1 MINRKKR
8 NIVVFGAGYVGL
20 SVAVFLSEKNN
31 VCIFDIDQEKIAKL
45 LYAESPIED
54 TEIQKFFEM
63 EKTRSQKQLG
73 ICSDIEE
80 KLEDADYVIIATP
93 TNLNHQTGHL
103 GLDTIR
109 QVLKDISR
117 CSKIP
122 VVIIK
127 STLPIEGCKVLQG
140 EFPSISLFYVPEFSR
155 EGSSLLDEKNPER
168 LIIGFSENANRR
180 EIMDISKIFLED
192 HKNVPVRIM
201 NTTEAEAVKLFA
213 NTYLA
218 MRIAFFNEIDNFSV
232 SLKLNSEKIIRGI
245 CDDSRIGNYYNIPS
259 FGYGGYCLP
268 KDTKEL
274 RKSFTNI
281 PERLISASIE
291 ANEIRKKFIINEI
304 QKQIEKISKKQRK
317 VIVGV
322 YRLTMKRGSDNFRES
337 AVLDIVHWLKTYKCQ
352 TIIFEPKWNKEYY
365 EDIKVE
371 KQIQKFKEESDLI
384 IANRITEDLS
394 DVLEK
399 TYTRDIIQ

>member
-1 MINRKKR
+1 
-8 NIVVFGAGYVGL
+8 
-20 SVAVFLSEKNN
+20 
-31 VCIFDIDQEKIAKL
+31 
-45 LYAESPIED
+45 
-54 TEIQKFFEM
+54 M

-80 KLEDADYVIIATP
+80 KKLEDADYVIIATP

-218 MRIAFFNEIDNFSV
+218 MRIAFLIEIDNFSV
-232 SLKLNSEKIIRGI
+232 SLKLNSEKLLGEFVMIRELEI
-245 CDDSRIGNYYNIPS
+245 YNIPS

-274 RKSFTNI
+274 RK
-281 PERLISASIE
+281 
-291 ANEIRKKFIINEI
+291 KF
-304 QKQIEKISKKQRK
+304 
-317 VIVGV
+317 
-322 YRLTMKRGSDNFRES
+322 Y
-337 AVLDIVHWLKTYKCQ
+337 
-352 TIIFEPKWNKEYY
+352 
-365 EDIKVE
+365 
-371 KQIQKFKEESDLI
+371 
-384 IANRITEDLS
+384 
-394 DVLEK
+394 
-399 TYTRDIIQ
+399 

>member
-45 LYAESPIED
+45 LNAESPIED

-259 FGYGGYCLP
+259 FRYGGYCLP

>member
-45 LYAESPIED
+45 LNAESPIED

-201 NTTEAEAVKLFA
+201 NTTEAETVKLFA

-268 KDTKEL
+268 KDTKEFIKNSSIYLIFNCLNFWLVRGESIAIFVQTVRELARYPLNVFSFGVQVLLTAILPFAFVAYYPSMYICQKETLPIPLIVFCTSIIIGFIAINVWKKGL
-274 RKSFTNI
+274 RSYNSTGN
-281 PERLISASIE
+281 
-291 ANEIRKKFIINEI
+291 
-304 QKQIEKISKKQRK
+304 
-317 VIVGV
+317 
-322 YRLTMKRGSDNFRES
+322 
-337 AVLDIVHWLKTYKCQ
+337 
-352 TIIFEPKWNKEYY
+352 
-365 EDIKVE
+365 
-371 KQIQKFKEESDLI
+371 
-384 IANRITEDLS
+384 
-394 DVLEK
+394 
-399 TYTRDIIQ
+399 

>member
-45 LYAESPIED
+45 LNAESPIED

-155 EGSSLLDEKNPER
+155 EGSSLLDEKN
-168 LIIGFSENANRR
+168 
-180 EIMDISKIFLED
+180 
-192 HKNVPVRIM
+192 
-201 NTTEAEAVKLFA
+201 
-213 NTYLA
+213 
-218 MRIAFFNEIDNFSV
+218 
-232 SLKLNSEKIIRGI
+232 
-245 CDDSRIGNYYNIPS
+245 
-259 FGYGGYCLP
+259 
-268 KDTKEL
+268 
-274 RKSFTNI
+274 
-281 PERLISASIE
+281 
-291 ANEIRKKFIINEI
+291 
-304 QKQIEKISKKQRK
+304 QK
-317 VIVGV
+317 
-322 YRLTMKRGSDNFRES
+322 
-337 AVLDIVHWLKTYKCQ
+337 
-352 TIIFEPKWNKEYY
+352 
-365 EDIKVE
+365 
-371 KQIQKFKEESDLI
+371 
-384 IANRITEDLS
+384 DLS
-394 DVLEK
+394 
-399 TYTRDIIQ
+399 

>member
-45 LYAESPIED
+45 LNAESPIED

-274 RKSFTNI
+274 K
-281 PERLISASIE
+281 
-291 ANEIRKKFIINEI
+291 
-304 QKQIEKISKKQRK
+304 
-317 VIVGV
+317 
-322 YRLTMKRGSDNFRES
+322 
-337 AVLDIVHWLKTYKCQ
+337 
-352 TIIFEPKWNKEYY
+352 
-365 EDIKVE
+365 
-371 KQIQKFKEESDLI
+371 
-384 IANRITEDLS
+384 
-394 DVLEK
+394 
-399 TYTRDIIQ
+399 

>member
-45 LYAESPIED
+45 LNAESPIED

-218 MRIAFFNEIDNFSV
+218 MRIAFFNEIDKCSV

-245 CDDSRIGNYYNIPS
+245 CYGSRIGKNYMIPS
-259 FGYGGYCLP
+259 FVYGGYCLP

>member
-45 LYAESPIED
+45 LNAESPIED

-93 TNLNHQTGHL
+93 TNLNYQTGHL

>member
-8 NIVVFGAGYVGL
+8 NIVVFGAGSVGL

-45 LYAESPIED
+45 LNAESPIED

>member
-45 LYAESPIED
+45 LNAESPIED

-180 EIMDISKIFLED
+180 EIMDISKIFVED

>member
-1 MINRKKR
+1 
-8 NIVVFGAGYVGL
+8 
-20 SVAVFLSEKNN
+20 
-31 VCIFDIDQEKIAKL
+31 
-45 LYAESPIED
+45 
-54 TEIQKFFEM
+54 
-63 EKTRSQKQLG
+63 
-73 ICSDIEE
+73 
-80 KLEDADYVIIATP
+80 
-93 TNLNHQTGHL
+93 
-103 GLDTIR
+103 
-109 QVLKDISR
+109 
-117 CSKIP
+117 
-122 VVIIK
+122 
-127 STLPIEGCKVLQG
+127 
-140 EFPSISLFYVPEFSR
+140 
-155 EGSSLLDEKNPER
+155 
-168 LIIGFSENANRR
+168 
-180 EIMDISKIFLED
+180 MDISKIFLED